1 MPARSGA
8 ALQGSQSGFVRPRHH
23 GHDGDREDT
32 CSCLARS
39 FRLRR
44 TNNRMPSRQHF
55 IRTSCATSLHRK
67 SVLCVRKTKY
77 DIPMSVSTDSGPGG
91 LSGHS
96 DEGDLT
102 DELSFAPEAEQGP
115 SLPASARSLPPP
127 WKILIVDDE
136 PEIHAITQLA
146 LGGLVLDGRA
156 ILVQSA
162 HSAQEAREILAADN
176 DVALVL
182 LDVVMEREH
191 AGLDLARWIRRELC
205 DQAIRI
211 VLRTG
216 QPGLAPE
223 QRVMLDY
230 DINDYRAKTELTAQ
244 RLVTTILGGIR
255 SYRDISIIDQQKVG
269 LSRVISA
276 TASLFERSSL
286 LEFLTGILT
295 QLAGLFGPKKNA
307 LFVKVKGPLFGRLD
321 EDPTIL
327 AGNGRFQMLI
337 GSPIGAC
344 LEPDLVADLEQAV
357 CQPEPLHRPQ
367 YSIYGLCQEGRSC
380 AAVYIET
387 GGRTTSWENSLVEIF
402 CRNAAVALENLML
415 HERQLAL
422 LRAIER
428 FVPTRLL
435 ELIGSV
441 DVTCTQVGDH
451 ASREMTVV
459 FADLRGFTT
468 LAERLT
474 PQETFTF
481 LNDFFG
487 QLVPVIHSHGGVVD
501 KYLGDGIMALFPGSP
516 EEAVLAGIAMIEKTR
531 SFAESHPA
539 LPASPR
545 LGVGVHI
552 GQMTLGLLGA
562 ADRIE
567 FTAVSDSVNIT
578 SRVERLTRTYDADL
592 LITRDVLDRLPESL
606 RANCRILGQV
616 EIRGKHR
623 QVEIFEVFSTD
634 PEPLRRRKMA
644 SQAPLM
650 EVVGLMKT
658 AAWENARAKLAELA
672 LVLPGDRA
680 LSVLDHHCWRMIR
693 LAPDEQEAS

>member
-1 MPARSGA
+1 
-8 ALQGSQSGFVRPRHH
+8 
-23 GHDGDREDT
+23 
-32 CSCLARS
+32 
-39 FRLRR
+39 
-44 TNNRMPSRQHF
+44 
-55 IRTSCATSLHRK
+55 
-67 SVLCVRKTKY
+67 
-77 DIPMSVSTDSGPGG
+77 MSASTDSSLGG
-91 LSGHS
+91 AGGDSAA
-96 DEGDLT
+96 GDLS
-102 DELSFAPEAEQGP
+102 DELSFAPEPELQQALLP
-115 SLPASARSLPPP
+115 SQRSIPPP

-136 PEIHAITQLA
+136 PEIHVITQLA
-146 LGGLVLDGRA
+146 LGGLSLDGRA
-156 ILVQSA
+156 ISVQSA
-162 HSAQEAREILAADN
+162 HSAEEARQILAADS
-176 DVALVL
+176 DIALVL

-191 AGLDLARWIRRELC
+191 AGLELARWIRRELGN
-205 DQAIRI
+205 QAIRI

-255 SYRDISIIDQQKVG
+255 SYRDISIIEQQKVG
-269 LSRVISA
+269 LSRVIAA
-276 TASLFERSSL
+276 TASLFERSSMQ
-286 LEFLTGILT
+286 EFLTGILT

-307 LFVKVKGPLFGRLD
+307 LFVKVKGPLFGRFD

-327 AGNGRFQMLI
+327 AGNGRFQSLI

-344 LEPDLVADLEQAV
+344 LEPDLVADLGQAV
-357 CQPEPLHRPQ
+357 CQAEPIHRPQ

-435 ELIGSV
+435 DLLGSK

-451 ASREMTVV
+451 VQREMTVV

-468 LAERLT
+468 LAERLS

-481 LNDFFG
+481 LNEFFG
-487 QLVPVIHSHGGVVD
+487 QLVPLIHSHGGVVD
-501 KYLGDGIMALFPGSP
+501 KYLGDGIMALFPGSA
-516 EEAVLAGIAMIEKTR
+516 EDAVRAAIAMIERTQD
-531 SFAESHPA
+531 FAARHPS
-539 LPASPR
+539 LASPPR
-545 LGVGVHI
+545 LGVGVHS
-552 GQMTLGLLGA
+552 GQITLGLLGA

-606 RANCRILGQV
+606 RASCRILGQV

-623 QVEIFEVFSTD
+623 QVEIFEVFATD
-634 PEPLRRRKMA
+634 SAPIQQRKTA
-644 SQAPLM
+644 SQAPLV
-650 EVVGLMKT
+650 EVVSLMQS
-658 AAWENARAKLAELA
+658 AAWESARAKLADLA
-672 LVLPGDRA
+672 ILLPGDRA

-693 LAPDEQEAS
+693 LAPDQRGTS